1 MNQGGARGKF
11 KRPNLPFDNKLS
23 IIDESMNKNPIMRR
37 IIVLNSKGG
46 CGKTTIAT
54 NLASQFA
61 TRGYKTALFDYDPQ
75 ASSTRWLESRPAE
88 LPSIYGVEAFP
99 SSRMG
104 MTRAWQLRMPSDTQ
118 RIVLDAPAGLLRP
131 DLNEHLRGVDL
142 ILIPV
147 QPSSIDTHAAAG
159 FIRDLLL
166 INKVRQHQDRVAIV
180 ANRTRDN
187 TLAFANLERFLK
199 SLRIPVVARLRDTQ
213 NYVHAAELGLGIH
226 ELTDYPRARQE
237 LPAWDSIIDWAEHS
251 FANIRHQRLG

>member
-1 MNQGGARGKF
+1 M
-11 KRPNLPFDNKLS
+11 
-23 IIDESMNKNPIMRR
+23 IDESMNKNSIMRR

-61 TRGYKTALFDYDPQ
+61 TRGYRTALFDHDPQ
-75 ASSTRWLESRPAE
+75 ASSTRWLETRPAE
-88 LPSIYGVEAFP
+88 LPPIYGVKAFP

-104 MTRAWQLRMPSDTQ
+104 VTRSWQLRTPPDTE
-118 RIVLDAPAGLLRP
+118 RIVLDAPAGLMRP
-131 DLNEHLRGVDL
+131 DLHEQLRGVDL

-147 QPSSIDTHAAAG
+147 QPSTIDTHAAAG

-166 INKVRQHQDRVAIV
+166 VNKVRQHQDRIAIV

-187 TLAFANLERFLK
+187 TLAFANLERFLR

-213 NYVHAAELGLGIH
+213 NYVHAAELGMGIH

-237 LPAWDSIIDWAEHS
+237 LPAWDNIIDWAERS
-251 FANIRHQRLG
+251 FANISYQRLG